1 MMHDMNNFS
10 ETFHNATE
18 IQVMVRNMDD
28 SKKKHAALKTSN
40 PAEYIKTLIA
50 ENHTLHFNYPSIFL
64 LHMEDK
70 LDATFF
76 YMLNQKRRVEKGEIT
91 EDKASEEVGKR
102 LYTRWVEPTIRQE
115 PVQKEE
121 TYEEYYKRISS
132 KSK

>member
-1 MMHDMNNFS
+1 MMNDITNFS
-10 ETFHNATE
+10 DVFHNATE
-18 IQVMVRNMDD
+18 IQSMVRDMDD

-40 PAEYIKTLIA
+40 PPEYIKTMIA

-64 LHMEDK
+64 LHLEDK

-91 EDKASEEVGKR
+91 EDEASKEVGKK
-102 LYTRWVEPTIRQE
+102 LYGRWVEPLTRHE

-121 TYEEYYKRISS
+121 SYEEYYKRIS
-132 KSK
+132 KNK

>member
-1 MMHDMNNFS
+1 MADPLANFS
-10 ETFHNATE
+10 DVFHSATE
-18 IQVMVRNMDD
+18 IQSMVRNMDD
-28 SKKKHAALKTSN
+28 SKKKHKALKTTN
-40 PAEYIKTLIA
+40 PEAYVQKLIE
-50 ENHTLHFNYPSIFL
+50 ENHILHFNYPSIFL
-64 LHMEDK
+64 LHTEDK